1 MHKGFKETEV
11 MRIETE
17 RLIIRSIERG
27 DEKVFADMAKD
38 GSLNDV
44 GFDINSSEWI
54 GDWINEA
61 IELSKNDNPRA
72 FYIADVICLKEDG
85 RIIGSVGTS
94 YYEDLDK
101 IGIVYFA
108 GSEFRQ
114 KGYLSEAVKAYLDYY
129 FKHYSEN
136 EILATIRDANVP
148 SWKTAEKAGFVLE
161 DTRMYKDIND
171 SEEQLYRFYVIKR

>member
-27 DEKVFADMAKD
+27 DEKIFAEMAKD

-44 GFDINSSEWI
+44 GFDANCSEWI

-61 IELSKNDNPRA
+61 MELSEKDDPRA
-72 FYIADVICLKEDG
+72 DYIADVICLKEDG
-85 RIIGSVGTS
+85 RVIGSVGTS
-94 YYEDLDK
+94 YYEDIDK
-101 IGIVYFA
+101 VGIVWFVGA
-108 GSEFRQ
+108 EFRQ
-114 KGYLSEAVKAYLDYY
+114 RGYASEAVNAYVDYY
-129 FKHYSEN
+129 FEHYAED
-136 EILATIRDANVP
+136 EILSTIRDANVP

-171 SEEQLYRFYVIKR
+171 SEEQLYRFYVIRR